1 MFFFALQII
10 EEGGEE
16 NQGESKKGKVVKFG
30 WLDGVFVSYI
40 TQWTEFQNFVQK
52 NCDIF
57 IWKFEKV
64 KYGSMQHK
72 K

>member
-30 WLDGVFVSYI
+30 WLDGVFVSFI
-40 TQWTEFQNFVQK
+40 TQWTEFPNFVQK
-52 NCDIF
+52 L
-57 IWKFEKV
+57 
-64 KYGSMQHK
+64 
-72 K
+72 